1 MLSTFVQDFD
11 MVEWA
16 LNSATLA
23 QFFMEQNAFRQA
35 RHHLSAASHVLDRHE
50 QEIKTMDCSEDEL
63 GAKLVKLSSD
73 KCSYREK
80 LC

>member
-1 MLSTFVQDFD
+1 MLSMFVQDFD
-11 MVEWA
+11 MIEWA

-50 QEIKTMDCSEDEL
+50 QEIKTMDCSEEEL
-63 GAKLVKLSSD
+63 GAKLVKLSFDESF
-73 KCSYREK
+73 
-80 LC
+80 

>member
-1 MLSTFVQDFD
+1 MLSMFVQDFD

-63 GAKLVKLSSD
+63 GAKLVILSFD
-73 KCSYREK
+73 KFLISF
-80 LC
+80 